1 MHRLNVALVAGLL
14 ALAAILGT
22 EAATRTVSLGAIQRH
37 ASTASLGAR
46 VKQLDAF
53 ERSLQRALARR
64 MPKLPRVPRVPPPT
78 PASAAPLVSAAP
90 AQAAPVRTVYQRP
103 PPIVVVKH
111 THHGDDGGFEA
122 EGGGGGGGGGG
133 D

>member
-22 EAATRTVSLGAIQRH
+22 EAATRTVSLGATQRQ
-37 ASTASLGAR
+37 ASASSLQAR
-46 VKQLDAF
+46 TRQLDAF

-64 MPKLPRVPRVPPPT
+64 MPRLPRVPRVPAAT
-78 PASAAPLVSAAP
+78 PASTAAPLVSAAP
-90 AQAAPVRTVYQRP
+90 AQAAPVRTVYRRP

-111 THHGDDGGFEA
+111 THHGDDGGSESD
-122 EGGGGGGGGGG
+122 GGGGG
-133 D
+133 DD